1 MTAGD
6 FVFFFVL
13 VARFKTFSLLFQIF
27 IIFLYMAYYVNVSS
41 YYSVVLLKQ
50 TTELKTLP
58 NAHVTQF
65 HKVALPCLRRSVTV
79 EALVRAI

>member
-1 MTAGD
+1 
-6 FVFFFVL
+6 
-13 VARFKTFSLLFQIF
+13 
-27 IIFLYMAYYVNVSS
+27 MAYYVNVSS